1 MATNSTTQERT
12 APELKQEQVDKDLKE
27 KIIGI
32 KRLGDIVIKLA
43 LEEDIIHT
51 ISVYAPKVGL
61 DKSVNRQFWDETD
74 KKKRQFWDEI
84 DCLMQEISNSEKS
97 FLGGDLN
104 GNVGKDSRG
113 RQGGMSLKTL
123 PWNLHW
129 HLLL

>member
-1 MATNSTTQERT
+1 M
-12 APELKQEQVDKDLKE
+12 DKDLKE
-27 KIIGI
+27 KIIGL
-32 KRLGDIVIKLA
+32 KRLGDIVIKLV

-61 DKSVNRQFWDETD
+61 DKSVN
-74 KKKRQFWDEI
+74 RQFWDEI

-113 RQGGMSLKTL
+113 R
-123 PWNLHW
+123 
-129 HLLL
+129 